1 MKTSQYLL
9 ATLREDPSD
18 AELASHRLM
27 LRAGMIRAQASGL
40 YSWLPTGL
48 RVLRKVENIV
58 REEMNKCGALE
69 ILMPMVQAA
78 ELWQESGRWQ
88 EYGSELL
95 RLEDRHGREFCLG
108 PTHEE
113 VITSLI
119 RDEIRSYKQLPAN
132 YYQIQGKFRDER
144 RPRFGV
150 MRAREFLMKDA
161 YSFHASDECLDKT
174 YQSMYQAYSNIFERL
189 GLDYRAVIADSGSIG
204 GNSSHEFHVLADSGE
219 DAIAFSTESDYAA
232 NIEKA
237 ESLSPTGS
245 AAEPTAPLESISTPN
260 VSSIEQVCKQF
271 SVEANRVIKTLIV
284 KGQKEGSLVA
294 VCLRG
299 DHQLNEIKIE
309 KHPLVASPFEMAL
322 DEEII
327 KATGCKPGSIGPVK
341 LEIPLIIDRDAAVL
355 SDFICG
361 ANQDDHHLTG
371 VNWQRD
377 VGALNVGDTDAA
389 ESDITKINIFD
400 CRNIVE
406 GDASPDGKGTLTI
419 KRGIEVGHI
428 FQLGTKYSKAMKAN
442 VLGENGK
449 AITLTMGCYG
459 IGVSRIVAAA
469 IEQNHDEYGI
479 TWPENIAPFQVAI
492 VPMNM
497 KRSPRVAEQAEA
509 LYNQL
514 LQAGVEVI
522 LDDRKERP
530 GVMFADIELIGV
542 PHRIVISERGIDAGT
557 FEYKHRKNGDKVD
570 VKIDQVFS
578 TLMKKIN

>member
-40 YSWLPTGL
+40 YTWLPTGL
-48 RVLRKVENIV
+48 KVLRKVENIV
-58 REEMNKCGALE
+58 REEMDAIGAGE

-78 ELWQESGRWQ
+78 ELWQESGRWE
-88 EYGSELL
+88 EYGAELL
-95 RLEDRHGREFCLG
+95 RMHDRHGREFCLG

-113 VITSLI
+113 IITSMI
-119 RDEIRSYKQLPAN
+119 RDEIRSYKQLPAV

-161 YSFHASDECLDKT
+161 YSFHATDECLDKT
-174 YQSMYQAYSNIFERL
+174 YQQMYQAYTRIFERL
-189 GLDYRAVIADSGSIG
+189 GLEFRAVIADTGSIG
-204 GNSSHEFHVLADSGE
+204 GENSHEFHVLAESGE
-219 DAIAFSTESDYAA
+219 DAIAFSTESQYAA
-232 NIEKA
+232 NVEKA
-237 ESLSPTGS
+237 ESLSANIATRK
-245 AAEPTAPLESISTPN
+245 APESEMISVDTPN
-260 VSSIEQVCKQF
+260 TRSIEDVCQLLSIDAF
-271 SVEANRVIKTLIV
+271 NVIKTLIV
-284 KGQKEGSLVA
+284 KGEDDSLVA
-294 VCLRG
+294 ICLRG
-299 DHQLNEIKIE
+299 DHQLNEIKVE
-309 KHPLVASPFEMAL
+309 KHPLVKAPLQMAT
-322 DEEII
+322 DEEI
-327 KATGCKPGSIGPVK
+327 KQAVGASAGSVGPVGLSIATIVDK
-341 LEIPLIIDRDAAVL
+341 DAALL
-355 SDFICG
+355 SDFVCG
-361 ANQDDHHLTG
+361 ANQNEQHLTG
-371 VNWQRD
+371 VNWERD
-377 VGALNVGDTDAA
+377 ASYTEV
-389 ESDITKINIFD
+389 FD

-406 GDASPDGKGTLTI
+406 GDASPDGKGTLTV

-428 FQLGTKYSKAMKAN
+428 FQLGTKYSEAMKAN
-442 VLGENGK
+442 VLSENGK
-449 AITLTMGCYG
+449 AVTLTMGCYG

-509 LYNQL
+509 LYKQL
-514 LQAGVEVI
+514 QQAGVEV
-522 LDDRKERP
+522 LFDDRKERP

-557 FEYKHRKNGDKVD
+557 FEYKHRRNNE
-570 VKIDQVFS
+570 KIDLKIDEVFS
-578 TLMKKIN
+578 TLMEKIN

>member
-1 MKTSQYLL
+1 MKASQYLL

-27 LRAGMIRAQASGL
+27 LRAGMIRMQASGL
-40 YSWLPTGL
+40 YTWLPTGL
-48 RVLRKVENIV
+48 RVLKKVENIV
-58 REEMNKCGALE
+58 REEMDAIGALE

-88 EYGSELL
+88 EYGAELL
-95 RLEDRHGREFCLG
+95 RMNDRHGREFCLG

-113 VITSLI
+113 VITSMI
-119 RDEIRSYKQLPAN
+119 RDEIRSYKQLPAV
-132 YYQIQGKFRDER
+132 YYQVQGKFRDER

-161 YSFHASDECLDKT
+161 YSFHATDECLGKT
-174 YQSMYQAYSNIFERL
+174 YQSMHQAYSRIFERL
-189 GLDYRAVIADSGSIG
+189 GLEFRAVIADTGSIG
-204 GNSSHEFHVLADSGE
+204 GSNSHEFHVLADSGE
-219 DAIAFSTESDYAA
+219 DAIAFSTKSDYAA
-232 NIEKA
+232 NVEKA
-237 ESLSPTGS
+237 EALAPNLESVS
-245 AAEPTAPLESISTPN
+245 EPTQDLQTVSTPN
-260 VSSIEQVCKQF
+260 SRSIDDVCKLLKLN
-271 SVEANRVIKTLIV
+271 ANQVLKTLIV
-284 KGQKEGSLVA
+284 KGQKDNSLIA

-309 KHPLVASPFEMAL
+309 KHPLVRSPLEMAT
-322 DEEII
+322 DAEI
-327 KATGCKPGSIGPVK
+327 KLASGAEAGSVGPVG
-341 LEIPLIIDRDAAVL
+341 LNIPIIVDRDAALL
-355 SDFICG
+355 SDFVCG
-361 ANQDDHHLTG
+361 ANKNEHHLTG

-377 VGALNVGDTDAA
+377 ANFT
-389 ESDITKINIFD
+389 EIFD

-442 VLGENGK
+442 VLAENGK
-449 AITLTMGCYG
+449 AVTLTMGCYG

-469 IEQNHDEYGI
+469 IEQNHDDYGI
-479 TWPENIAPFQVAI
+479 IWPENIAPFQVAI

-509 LYNQL
+509 LYQQL
-514 LQAGVEVI
+514 KKAGVEV
-522 LDDRKERP
+522 LFDDRKERP

-557 FEYKHRKNGDKVD
+557 FEYKHRRSNDKED
-570 VKIDQVFS
+570 IPIDKTFS
-578 TLMKKIN
+578 TIMQKIG

>member
-40 YSWLPTGL
+40 YTWLPTGL

-58 REEMNKCGALE
+58 RQEMDAIGAGE

-78 ELWQESGRWQ
+78 ELWQESGRWE
-88 EYGSELL
+88 EYGAELL
-95 RLEDRHGREFCLG
+95 RMNDRHGREFCLG

-113 VITSLI
+113 IITSMI
-119 RDEIRSYKQLPAN
+119 RDEIRSYKQLPAT

-161 YSFHASDECLDKT
+161 YSFHTTEECLEKT
-174 YQSMYQAYSNIFERL
+174 YQIMYQAYSRIFQRL
-189 GLDYRAVIADSGSIG
+189 GLEFRAVMADSGAIG
-204 GNSSHEFHVLADSGE
+204 GNNSHEFHVLADSGE

-232 NIEKA
+232 NVEKA
-237 ESLSPTGS
+237 ETL
-245 AAEPTAPLESISTPN
+245 AADISSRAAASQPMTPIDTPKIK
-260 VSSIEQVCKQF
+260 SIEAVCKKLKVAADQ
-271 SVEANRVIKTLIV
+271 VLKTLIV
-284 KGQKEGSLVA
+284 RGVDDTLVA
-294 VCLRG
+294 ICLRG
-299 DHQLNEIKIE
+299 DHQLNQIKLE
-309 KHPLVASPFEMAL
+309 KHPLVAAPLKMAN
-322 DEEII
+322 DQAV
-327 KATGCKPGSIGPVK
+327 KQATGVNPGSVGPVN
-341 LEIPLIIDRDAAVL
+341 LDMPIIVDHQAAL
-355 SDFICG
+355 MSDFICG
-361 ANQDDHHLTG
+361 ANSPEQHLTG
-371 VNWQRD
+371 VNWERD
-377 VGALNVGDTDAA
+377 VSYNEV
-389 ESDITKINIFD
+389 FD

-406 GDASPDGKGTLTI
+406 GDASPDGKGSLTI

-442 VLGENGK
+442 VLAENGK
-449 AITLTMGCYG
+449 AVTLTMGCYG
-459 IGVSRIVAAA
+459 IGISRIVAAA
-469 IEQNHDEYGI
+469 IEQNHDDYGI
-479 TWPENIAPFQVAI
+479 TWPEQIAPFQVAI

-497 KRSPRVAEQAEA
+497 QRSPRVAEQAQA
-509 LYNQL
+509 LYQQL
-514 LQAGVEVI
+514 LDAGVEVI

-557 FEYKHRKNGDKVD
+557 FEYKHRRNND
-570 VKIDQVFS
+570 KIDVQIDEVFS
-578 TLMKKIN
+578 TLMEKIN

>member
-40 YSWLPTGL
+40 YTWLPTGL
-48 RVLRKVENIV
+48 KVLKKVENIV
-58 REEMNKCGALE
+58 REEMDAIGAGE

-88 EYGSELL
+88 EYGPELL
-95 RLEDRHGREFCLG
+95 RMHDRHGREFCLG

-113 VITSLI
+113 IITSMI
-119 RDEIRSYKQLPAN
+119 RDEIRSYKQLPAV

-161 YSFHASDECLDKT
+161 YSFHAKDDCLEKT
-174 YQSMYQAYSNIFERL
+174 YQKMYQAYSRIFERL
-189 GLDYRAVIADSGSIG
+189 GLKFRAVIADTGSIG
-204 GNSSHEFHVLADSGE
+204 GEKSHEFHVLADSGE
-219 DAIAFSTESDYAA
+219 DAIAFSSESDYAA
-232 NIEKA
+232 NVEKA
-237 ESLSPTGS
+237 ESLAPNIESRADAS
-245 AAEPTAPLESISTPN
+245 ESMAEIATPEAKT
-260 VSSIEQVCKQF
+260 IEQVASLLSATNNK
-271 SVEANRVIKTLIV
+271 ILKTLFVRGNEDHPVI
-284 KGQKEGSLVA
+284 A

-309 KHPLVASPFEMAL
+309 KHPFVANPLVMASDQQILSVA
-322 DEEII
+322 
-327 KATGCKPGSIGPVK
+327 GCNAGSVGPVG
-341 LEIPLIIDRDAAVL
+341 LNIPIIVDRDAAIL

-361 ANQDDHHLTG
+361 ANKDGFHLTG

-377 VGALNVGDTDAA
+377 AQYN
-389 ESDITKINIFD
+389 EIFD
-400 CRNIVE
+400 CRNIIE
-406 GDASPDGKGTLTI
+406 GDTSPDGKGTLTI

-428 FQLGTKYSKAMKAN
+428 FQLGTKYSEAMKAN
-442 VLGENGK
+442 VLSENGK
-449 AITLTMGCYG
+449 AVTLTMGCYG

-497 KRSPRVAEQAEA
+497 KRSPRVAEHAEA
-509 LYNQL
+509 LYTQL
-514 LQAGVEVI
+514 KQAGVEV
-522 LDDRKERP
+522 LFDDRKERP

-542 PHRIVISERGIDAGT
+542 PHRIVISERGIDSGT
-557 FEYKHRKNGDKVD
+557 FEYKHRRNNDKLD
-570 VKIDQVFS
+570 IKIDNAFS
-578 TLMKKIN
+578 LLMEKMS

>member
-9 ATLREDPSD
+9 ATLREEPSD

-40 YSWLPTGL
+40 YTWLPTGL
-48 RVLRKVENIV
+48 RVLRKVEQIV
-58 REEMNKCGALE
+58 REEMDSIGAQE
-69 ILMPMVQAA
+69 ILMPMVQSA

-88 EYGSELL
+88 EYGAELL
-95 RLEDRHGREFCLG
+95 RMKDRHGREFCLG

-113 VITSLI
+113 VVTSMI
-119 RDEIRSYKQLPAN
+119 RDEIRSYKQLPAV

-161 YSFHASDECLDKT
+161 YSFHATDECLDKT
-174 YQSMYQAYSNIFERL
+174 YQVMYQAYSRIFTRL
-189 GLDYRAVIADSGSIG
+189 GLEFRAVIADTGSIG
-204 GNSSHEFHVLADSGE
+204 GNNSHEFHVLADSGE

-232 NIEKA
+232 NVEKA
-237 ESLSPTGS
+237 EALAPALSSRPTGK
-245 AAEPTAPLESISTPN
+245 ETLQTIDTPN
-260 VSSIEQVCKQF
+260 THTIEDVCKLLNCT
-271 SVEANRVIKTLIV
+271 ANKVLKTLLV
-284 KGQKEGSLVA
+284 KGQEEGSLIA
-294 VCLRG
+294 ICLRG
-299 DHQLNEIKIE
+299 DHQLNQIKIE
-309 KHPLVASPFEMAL
+309 KHPLVLSPLEMAQ

-327 KATGCKPGSIGPVK
+327 KATSVKPGSLGPVK
-341 LEIPLIIDRDAAVL
+341 LKMPIIVDRDAAIM

-361 ANQDDHHLTG
+361 ANKNDQHFSG
-371 VNWQRD
+371 VNWET
-377 VGALNVGDTDAA
+377 DTKYT
-389 ESDITKINIFD
+389 EVFD
-400 CRNIVE
+400 CRDIVE
-406 GDASPDGKGTLTI
+406 GDLSPDGKGTLTI

-428 FQLGTKYSKAMKAN
+428 FQLGTKYSEAMKAN
-442 VLGENGK
+442 VLSENGK
-449 AITLTMGCYG
+449 AVTLTMGCYG

-469 IEQNHDEYGI
+469 IEQNNDDYGI

-509 LYNQL
+509 LYEQL
-514 LQAGVEVI
+514 KQAGVEV
-522 LDDRKERP
+522 LFDDRKERP

-557 FEYKHRKNGDKVD
+557 FEYKHRKNNDKVD
-570 VKIDQVFS
+570 LKIELVFA
-578 TLMKKIN
+578 TLMEKLGRK

>member
-1 MKTSQYLL
+1 MRTSQYLL

-27 LRAGMIRAQASGL
+27 LRAGLIRMQASGL
-40 YSWLPTGL
+40 YTWLPTGL
-48 RVLRKVENIV
+48 RVLKKVENIV
-58 REEMNKCGALE
+58 REEMDAIGAQE

-88 EYGSELL
+88 EYGAELL
-95 RLEDRHGREFCLG
+95 RLNDRHGREFCLG

-113 VITSLI
+113 VITSMI
-119 RDEIRSYKQLPAN
+119 RDEIRSYKQLPAV
-132 YYQIQGKFRDER
+132 YYQVQGKFRDER

-161 YSFHASDECLDKT
+161 YSFHTTDECLDKT
-174 YQSMYQAYSNIFERL
+174 YQIMHQAYSNIFQRL
-189 GLDYRAVIADSGSIG
+189 GLEFRAVIADSGSIG
-204 GNSSHEFHVLADSGE
+204 GSKSHEFHVLADSGE

-232 NIEKA
+232 NVEKA
-237 ESLSPTGS
+237 ESLKPDLN
-245 AAEPTAPLESISTPN
+245 ALAEPAEQMQKVSTPDTK
-260 VSSIEQVCKQF
+260 SIEDVCKLLK
-271 SVEANRVIKTLIV
+271 VEARQVLKTLIV
-284 KGQKEGSLVA
+284 KGQEDDSLIA

-299 DHQLNEIKIE
+299 DHHLNEIKIE
-309 KHPLVASPFEMAL
+309 KHPLILAPIQMAT
-322 DEEII
+322 DEQI
-327 KATGCKPGSIGPVK
+327 KSATSVEPGSVGPVG
-341 LEIPLIIDRDAAVL
+341 LSIPIIVDQDAALL

-361 ANQDDHHLTG
+361 ANKDAEHLTG

-377 VGALNVGDTDAA
+377 ANYT
-389 ESDITKINIFD
+389 EIFD

-406 GDASPDGKGTLTI
+406 GDKSPDGKGTLTI

-442 VLGENGK
+442 VLAENGK
-449 AITLTMGCYG
+449 AVTLTMGCYG

-469 IEQNHDEYGI
+469 IEQNNDEYGI

-497 KRSPRVAEQAEA
+497 KRSPRVAEQAES
-509 LYNQL
+509 LYLQL
-514 LQAGVEVI
+514 KNAGVEVL

-557 FEYKHRKNGDKVD
+557 LEYKHRRDNDKQD
-570 VKIDQVFS
+570 LSIDKVFS
-578 TLMKKIN
+578 TIMDKLS